1 MSKVQGVTSFQHLL
15 IYILK
20 RYKGI
25 SLSFV
30 VFASFVEFNILA
42 QLVVH
47 YATKGLGKS
56 NGGLVVC
63 IYCMVS
69 TIEFFNL
76 FLISQSIVDLFFLGF
91 WPLNTCSTFLL
102 LQVVTLTSTMLT
114 KVIITLVSIMSLDSM
129 VLPPISLN
137 MSCILP
143 NLGQSINLWPIIP
156 QMW

>member
-1 MSKVQGVTSFQHLL
+1 MILLEKVE
-15 IYILK
+15 
-20 RYKGI
+20 GI

-47 YATKGLGKS
+47 SPTKGLGKS

-76 FLISQSIVDLFFLGF
+76 SLISQSIVDLFFLGF
-91 WPLNTCSTFLL
+91 WPLNTCSTLVL

-114 KVIITLVSIMSLDSM
+114 KVIVTLVSIMSLGSM

-143 NLGQSINLWPIIP
+143 NLGQFINLWPIIP
-156 QMW
+156 QM

>member
-1 MSKVQGVTSFQHLL
+1 MILL
-15 IYILK
+15 EEVE
-20 RYKGI
+20 GI

-47 YATKGLGKS
+47 SATEGLGKS

-69 TIEFFNL
+69 IVEFFNL
-76 FLISQSIVDLFFLGF
+76 YLISQSIEDLFFLGF
-91 WPLNTCSTFLL
+91 WPLNTCSTLVL

-114 KVIITLVSIMSLDSM
+114 KVIITLVSIMSLGSM

-143 NLGQSINLWPIIP
+143 NLGQFINLWPIIP
-156 QMW
+156 QM